1 MTRPTEPEMTAIEKR
16 VCYSQI
22 PREGA
27 CDTMDGHRAE
37 HSQSEGRMSREDVG
51 QSLDGLRPW
60 DFPGK
65 STGVGCHCL
74 LRSYT

>member
-1 MTRPTEPEMTAIEKR
+1 MTKQQHYYLDMTRPTEPEMTAIEKR

-27 CDTMDGHRAE
+27 CDTMDGHRGE

-51 QSLDGLRPW
+51 QSLDGVTEFSLY
-60 DFPGK
+60 
-65 STGVGCHCL
+65 L
-74 LRSYT
+74 L